1 MKEFKTRCHKLGK
14 LMTSPKSKGEVL
26 SQTAKTCIKE
36 QAIEYKYGIKKDFS
50 SRYTDK
56 GLLQEELAIEM
67 ASQVLNLPF
76 ALKNTE
82 YFENEFIKGTPDL
95 ILEDEIIDIKC
106 SWDGTTFPWF
116 EDELP
121 NKDYFWQLVGY
132 MWLTGRSKA
141 RVVYCLVDTPEDIVQ
156 DEIRRTSWKKFEID
170 VTEETE
176 NEVRAKH
183 EFSHISENKRVRAFQ
198 VELNDAN
205 IEQVKEKLLH
215 AREYYNELIERL

>member
-1 MKEFKTRCHKLGK
+1 MKIRCSSLGK
-14 LMTSPKSKGEVL
+14 IMTSPKSKGEVL
-26 SQTAKTCIKE
+26 SQTAKTYLKE
-36 QAIEYKYGIKKDFS
+36 LALEEKFGIKKDFS

-56 GLLQEELAIEM
+56 GNTQEDLAIEM
-67 ASQVLNLPF
+67 ASKVLNLPF

-82 YFENEFIKGTPDL
+82 YFENDFIKGTPDL

-132 MWLTGRSKA
+132 CWLTGRKKA

-183 EFSHISENKRVRAFQ
+183 EFAHISENKRVRAFQ
-198 VELNDAN
+198 VELNEAN
-205 IEQVKEKLLH
+205 IEQVKEKLSH
-215 AREYYNELIERL
+215 AREYYNDLINKL

>member
-1 MKEFKTRCHKLGK
+1 MKIRCSSLGK
-14 LMTSPKSKGEVL
+14 IMTSPKSKGEVL
-26 SQTAKTCIKE
+26 SQTAKTYLKE
-36 QAIEYKYGIKKDFS
+36 LVLEEKFGIKKEFS

-56 GLLQEELAIEM
+56 GNTQEDLAIEM

-82 YFENEFIKGTPDL
+82 YFENDFVKGTPDL

-121 NKDYFWQLVGY
+121 NKDYYFQLVGY
-132 MWLTGRSKA
+132 MWLTGCKKA

-176 NEVRAKH
+176 REVRAKH

-198 VELNDAN
+198 IELNEAN
-205 IEQVKEKLLH
+205 IEQVKEKLSH

>member
-1 MKEFKTRCHKLGK
+1 MKIRCSSLGK
-14 LMTSPKSKGEVL
+14 IMTSPKSKGEVL
-26 SQTAKTCIKE
+26 SQTAKTYLKE
-36 QAIEYKYGIKKDFS
+36 LAIEEKFGIRKEFS

-56 GLLQEELAIEM
+56 GNIQEDTAIEM
-67 ASQVLNLPF
+67 ASKVLNLPF
-76 ALKNTE
+76 ALKNTVF
-82 YFENEFIKGTPDL
+82 YENDFIKGTPDL

-183 EFSHISENKRVRAFQ
+183 EFSHISENKRVRAYLI
-198 VELNDAN
+198 ELTDED
-205 IEQVKEKLLH
+205 IDKVKEKLLH
-215 AREYYNELIERL
+215 AREYYNDLIERL

>member
-1 MKEFKTRCHKLGK
+1 
-14 LMTSPKSKGEVL
+14 MTSPKSKGEVL
-26 SQTAKTCIKE
+26 SQTAKTYLKE
-36 QAIEYKYGIKKDFS
+36 LALEEKFGIRKDFS

-56 GLLQEELAIEM
+56 GNIQEDTAIEM
-67 ASQVLNLPF
+67 ASKVLSLPF

-132 MWLTGRSKA
+132 MWLTGKTKA

-198 VELNDAN
+198 VELNEAN
-205 IEQVKEKLLH
+205 IEQVKEKLSH
-215 AREYYNELIERL
+215 AREYYNDLISKL

>member
-1 MKEFKTRCHKLGK
+1 MKIRCSSLGK
-14 LMTSPKSKGEVL
+14 IMTNPKSKGEVL
-26 SQTAKTCIKE
+26 SQTAKTYIKE
-36 QAIEYKYGIKKDFS
+36 LVIEETLGIKKEFS

-56 GLLQEELAIEM
+56 GNIQEDTAIEM
-67 ASQVLNLPF
+67 ASKVLSLPF

-95 ILEDEIIDIKC
+95 ILEDEIVDIKC

-121 NKDYFWQLVGY
+121 NKDYYWQMVGY
-132 MWLTGRSKA
+132 MWLTGRTKA
-141 RVVYCLVDTPEDIVQ
+141 RIVYCLVDTPEDIVQ

-176 NEVRAKH
+176 TEVRAKH
-183 EFSHISENKRVRAFQ
+183 EFSHISENKRIRTYL
-198 VELNDAN
+198 VELTDEDIAKVTERVLEAN
-205 IEQVKEKLLH
+205 K
-215 AREYYNELIERL
+215 YYNELIDIL

>member
-1 MKEFKTRCHKLGK
+1 MKIRCSSLGK
-14 LMTSPKSKGEVL
+14 IMTSPKSKGEVL
-26 SQTAKTCIKE
+26 SQTAKTYLKE
-36 QAIEYKYGIKKDFS
+36 LAIEEKFGIRKEFS

-56 GLLQEELAIEM
+56 GNIQEDTAIEM
-67 ASQVLNLPF
+67 ASKVLSLPF

-183 EFSHISENKRVRAFQ
+183 EFSHISENKRVRAYL
-198 VELNDAN
+198 VELTNED
-205 IEQVKEKLLH
+205 IDKVKEKLLH

>member
-1 MKEFKTRCHKLGK
+1 MKIRCSSLGK
-14 LMTSPKSKGEVL
+14 IMTSPKSKGEVL
-26 SQTAKTCIKE
+26 SQTAKTYLKE
-36 QAIEYKYGIKKDFS
+36 LVLEEKFGIKKEFS

-56 GLLQEELAIEM
+56 GNTQEDLAIEM

-95 ILEDEIIDIKC
+95 VLEDEIVDIKC

-132 MWLTGRSKA
+132 CWLTGRKKA

-205 IEQVKEKLLH
+205 IEQVKEKLSH

>member
-1 MKEFKTRCHKLGK
+1 MKIRCSSLGK
-14 LMTSPKSKGEVL
+14 IMTSPKSKGEVL
-26 SQTAKTCIKE
+26 SQTTKTYLKE
-36 QAIEYKYGIKKDFS
+36 LAIEEKFGIRKEFS

-56 GLLQEELAIEM
+56 GNIQEDTAIEM
-67 ASQVLNLPF
+67 ASKVLSLPF
-76 ALKNTE
+76 ALKNTD

-116 EDELP
+116 EEELP

-176 NEVRAKH
+176 TEVRAKH
-183 EFSHISENKRVRAFQ
+183 EFSHISENKRVRAYL
-198 VELNDAN
+198 VELTDED
-205 IEQVKEKLLH
+205 IDKVKEKLLH
-215 AREYYNELIERL
+215 AREYYNDLIDKL

>member
-1 MKEFKTRCHKLGK
+1 MKIRCSSLGK
-14 LMTSPKSKGEVL
+14 IMTSPKSKGEVL
-26 SQTAKTCIKE
+26 SQTAKTYLKE
-36 QAIEYKYGIKKDFS
+36 LAIEEKFGIRKDFS

-56 GLLQEELAIEM
+56 GNIQEDTAIEM

-82 YFENEFIKGTPDL
+82 YFENDFVKGTPDL

-121 NKDYFWQLVGY
+121 NKDYYWQLVGY
-132 MWLTGRSKA
+132 CWLTGRKKA

-176 NEVRAKH
+176 TEVRAKH

-198 VELNDAN
+198 IELNEAN

-215 AREYYNELIERL
+215 AREYYNDLISKL

>member
-1 MKEFKTRCHKLGK
+1 MVIKIRCSSLGK
-14 LMTSPKSKGEVL
+14 IMTSPRTKGEVL
-26 SQTAKTCIKE
+26 SQTAKTYIKE
-36 QAIEYKYGIKKDFS
+36 LVIEETLGIKKEFS

-56 GLLQEELAIEM
+56 GNIQEDTAIEM
-67 ASQVLNLPF
+67 ASKVLSLPF

-95 ILEDEIIDIKC
+95 ILEDEIVDIKC

-121 NKDYFWQLVGY
+121 NKDYYWQMVGY
-132 MWLTGRSKA
+132 MWLTGRTKS
-141 RVVYCLVDTPEDIVQ
+141 RIVYCLVDTPEDIVQ

-183 EFSHISENKRVRAFQ
+183 EFSHISENKRVRTYL
-198 VELNDAN
+198 VELTEEDIAKVTERILEAN
-205 IEQVKEKLLH
+205 K
-215 AREYYNELIERL
+215 YYNELIKRL

>member
-1 MKEFKTRCHKLGK
+1 MKIRSSALGK

-26 SQTAKTCIKE
+26 SQTAKTYLKE
-36 QAIEYKYGIKKDFS
+36 LAIEEKFGIKKEFS

-56 GLLQEELAIEM
+56 GNLQEDLAIEM

-95 ILEDEIIDIKC
+95 ILDNEIVDIKC

-116 EDELP
+116 EEELP
-121 NKDYFWQLVGY
+121 NKDYFWQVVGY
-132 MWLTGRSKA
+132 CWLTGRKQA

-156 DEIRRTSWKKFEID
+156 DEIRRTSWKKFEIE

-198 VELNDAN
+198 IVLNESN
-205 IEQVKEKLLH
+205 IEQIKEKLLH
-215 AREYYNELIERL
+215 AREYYNELINKL

>member
-1 MKEFKTRCHKLGK
+1 MKIRCSSLGK
-14 LMTSPKSKGEVL
+14 IMTSPKSKGEVL
-26 SQTAKTCIKE
+26 SQTAKTYLKE
-36 QAIEYKYGIKKDFS
+36 LAIEEKFGIKKEFS

-56 GLLQEELAIEM
+56 GNIQEDTAIEM
-67 ASQVLNLPF
+67 ASKVLSLPF
-76 ALKNTE
+76 ALKNTD

-95 ILEDEIIDIKC
+95 ILEDEIVDIKC

-121 NKDYFWQLVGY
+121 NKDYYWQMIGY
-132 MWLTGRSKA
+132 MWLTGRTRA
-141 RVVYCLVDTPEDIVQ
+141 RIVYCLVDTPEDIVQ

-183 EFSHISENKRVRAFQ
+183 EFSHISENKRVRTYL
-198 VELNDAN
+198 VELTDED
-205 IEQVKEKLLH
+205 IDKVKEKLSH

>member
-1 MKEFKTRCHKLGK
+1 
-14 LMTSPKSKGEVL
+14 MTSPKSKGEVL
-26 SQTAKTCIKE
+26 SQTAKTYLKE
-36 QAIEYKYGIKKDFS
+36 LAIEEKFGIRKEFS

-56 GLLQEELAIEM
+56 GNIQEDTAIEM
-67 ASQVLNLPF
+67 ASKVLSLPF

-183 EFSHISENKRVRAFQ
+183 EFSHISENKRVRAYL
-198 VELNDAN
+198 VELTNED
-205 IEQVKEKLLH
+205 IDKVKEKLLH

>member
-1 MKEFKTRCHKLGK
+1 
-14 LMTSPKSKGEVL
+14 MTSPKTKGAVL
-26 SQTAKTCIKE
+26 SQTAKTYIQDLVKE
-36 QAIEYKYGIKKDFS
+36 EFLGIKKEVS
-50 SRYTDK
+50 SKHTDK
-56 GLLQEELAIEM
+56 GIQQEDLAIEM

-121 NKDYFWQLVGY
+121 NKDYFWQMIGY
-132 MWLTGRSKA
+132 CWLTGRLKA

-176 NEVRAKH
+176 TEVRAKH

-198 VELNDAN
+198 VELNEAN

-215 AREYYNELIERL
+215 AREYYNELINKL

>member
-1 MKEFKTRCHKLGK
+1 MKIRCSSLGK
-14 LMTSPKSKGEVL
+14 LMTSPRTKGEVL
-26 SQTAKTCIKE
+26 SQTAKTYIKE
-36 QAIEYKYGIKKDFS
+36 LVIEETLGIKKEFS

-56 GLLQEELAIEM
+56 GNIQEDTAIEM
-67 ASQVLNLPF
+67 ASKVLSLPF

-82 YFENEFIKGTPDL
+82 YFENDFIKGTPDL
-95 ILEDEIIDIKC
+95 ILEDEIVDIKC

-121 NKDYFWQLVGY
+121 NKDYYWQMIGY
-132 MWLTGRSKA
+132 MWLTGRTKA
-141 RVVYCLVDTPEDIVQ
+141 RIVYCLVDTPEDIVQ

-176 NEVRAKH
+176 TEVRAKH
-183 EFSHISENKRVRAFQ
+183 EFSHISENKRVRTYL

-205 IEQVKEKLLH
+205 IEQVKEKLLE
-215 AREYYNELIERL
+215 AKKYYDELIEKL

>member
-1 MKEFKTRCHKLGK
+1 MKIRCSSLGK
-14 LMTSPKSKGEVL
+14 IMTSPKSKGEVL
-26 SQTAKTCIKE
+26 SQTAKTYLKE
-36 QAIEYKYGIKKDFS
+36 LVLEEKFGIRKDFS
-50 SRYTDK
+50 SKHTDK
-56 GLLQEELAIEM
+56 GIQQEDLAIEM
-67 ASQVLNLPF
+67 ASQVLKLPF
-76 ALKNTE
+76 ALKNSE

-95 ILEDEIIDIKC
+95 ILDDEIIDIKC

-132 MWLTGRSKA
+132 MWLTGRTKA
-141 RVVYCLVDTPEDIVQ
+141 RIVYCLVDTPEDIVQ

-176 NEVRAKH
+176 TEVRAKH
-183 EFSHISENKRVRAFQ
+183 EFSHISENKRVRTYL

-205 IEQVKEKLLH
+205 IEQVKEKLSE
-215 AREYYNELIERL
+215 AKKYYDELIEKL

>member
-1 MKEFKTRCHKLGK
+1 MKIRCSSLGK
-14 LMTSPKSKGEVL
+14 IMTSPKSKGEVL
-26 SQTAKTCIKE
+26 SQTAKTYLKE
-36 QAIEYKYGIKKDFS
+36 LAIEEKFGIRKDFS

-56 GLLQEELAIEM
+56 GNIQEDTAIEM

-95 ILEDEIIDIKC
+95 VLDDEIVDIKC

-121 NKDYFWQLVGY
+121 NKDYYWQMIGY

-176 NEVRAKH
+176 TEVRAKH

-198 VELNDAN
+198 IELNEAN

-215 AREYYNELIERL
+215 AREYYNELINRL

>member
-1 MKEFKTRCHKLGK
+1 MKIRCSKLGNI
-14 LMTSPKSKGEVL
+14 MTNPRGGGNVL
-26 SQTAKTCIKE
+26 SQTAKTYLKE
-36 QAIEYKYGIKKDFS
+36 LALEEKFGIKKEFS

-56 GLLQEELAIEM
+56 GNTQEDIAIEM

-132 MWLTGRSKA
+132 CWLTGRSKA

-198 VELNDAN
+198 IELNEAN

-215 AREYYNELIERL
+215 AREYYNDLISKL

>member
-1 MKEFKTRCHKLGK
+1 MKIRCSSLGK
-14 LMTSPKSKGEVL
+14 IMTSPKSKGEVL
-26 SQTAKTCIKE
+26 SQTAKTYLKE
-36 QAIEYKYGIKKDFS
+36 LAIEEKFGIRKEFS

-56 GLLQEELAIEM
+56 GNIQEDTAIEM
-67 ASQVLNLPF
+67 ASKVLSLPF

-95 ILEDEIIDIKC
+95 ILKDEIIDIKC

-121 NKDYFWQLVGY
+121 NKDYFWQMVGY
-132 MWLTGRSKA
+132 MWLTGRTKA
-141 RVVYCLVDTPEDIVQ
+141 RIVYCLVDTPEDIVQ

-176 NEVRAKH
+176 TEVRAKH

-198 VELNDAN
+198 IELNEAN
-205 IEQVKEKLLH
+205 IDQVKEKLLH
-215 AREYYNELIERL
+215 AREYYNELINKL

>member
-1 MKEFKTRCHKLGK
+1 MKIRCSSLGK
-14 LMTSPKSKGEVL
+14 IMTSPKSKGEVL
-26 SQTAKTCIKE
+26 SQTAKTYLKE
-36 QAIEYKYGIKKDFS
+36 LALEEKFGIRKEFS

-56 GLLQEELAIEM
+56 GNIQEDTAIEM
-67 ASQVLNLPF
+67 ASKVLNLPF
-76 ALKNTE
+76 ALKNTVF
-82 YFENEFIKGTPDL
+82 YENEFIKGTPDL

-132 MWLTGRSKA
+132 CWLTGRSKA

-183 EFSHISENKRVRAFQ
+183 EFSHISENKRVRAYLI
-198 VELNDAN
+198 ELTNED
-205 IEQVKEKLLH
+205 IDKVKEKLLH
-215 AREYYNELIERL
+215 AREYYNELIDRL

>member
-1 MKEFKTRCHKLGK
+1 MKIRCSSLGK
-14 LMTSPKSKGEVL
+14 LMTSPKSKTEIL
-26 SQTAKTCIKE
+26 SQTAKTYLKE
-36 QAIEYKYGIKKDFS
+36 LALEEKFGIKKEFS

-56 GLLQEELAIEM
+56 GNIQEDTAIEM

-183 EFSHISENKRVRAFQ
+183 EFSHISENKRVRAYF
-198 VELNDAN
+198 VELTDED
-205 IEQVKEKLLH
+205 IDKVKEKLLH
-215 AREYYNELIERL
+215 AMEYYNDLINKL

>member
-1 MKEFKTRCHKLGK
+1 MKIRCSSLGK

-26 SQTAKTCIKE
+26 SQTAKTYLKE
-36 QAIEYKYGIKKDFS
+36 LALEKKFGIRKEFS

-56 GLLQEELAIEM
+56 GNTQEDLAIEM
-67 ASQVLNLPF
+67 ASQVLKLPF

-116 EDELP
+116 EEELP

-132 MWLTGRSKA
+132 CWLTGRSKA

-198 VELNDAN
+198 VELNEAN
-205 IEQVKEKLLH
+205 IEQVKEKLSH
-215 AREYYNELIERL
+215 AREYYNDLINKL

>member
-1 MKEFKTRCHKLGK
+1 MKIRCSSLGK

-26 SQTAKTCIKE
+26 SQTAKTYLKE
-36 QAIEYKYGIKKDFS
+36 LVLEEKFGIKKEFS

-56 GLLQEELAIEM
+56 GNTQEDLAIEM

-95 ILEDEIIDIKC
+95 VLDDEIVDIKC

-121 NKDYFWQLVGY
+121 NKDYYWQLVGY
-132 MWLTGRSKA
+132 MWLTGKYKA
-141 RVVYCLVDTPEDIVQ
+141 RVVYCLVDTPEEIVQ

-176 NEVRAKH
+176 TEVRAKH

-205 IEQVKEKLLH
+205 IEQVKEKLSH
-215 AREYYNELIERL
+215 AKEYYNDLINKL

>member
-1 MKEFKTRCHKLGK
+1 MKIRCSSLGK
-14 LMTSPKSKGEVL
+14 IMTSPKSKGEVL
-26 SQTAKTCIKE
+26 SQTAKTYLKE
-36 QAIEYKYGIKKDFS
+36 LAIEEKFGIRKEFS

-56 GLLQEELAIEM
+56 GNIQEDTAIEM
-67 ASQVLNLPF
+67 ASKVLSLPF

-132 MWLTGRSKA
+132 CWLTGRKKA

-183 EFSHISENKRVRAFQ
+183 EFSHISENKRVRAYL
-198 VELNDAN
+198 VDLTNED
-205 IEQVKEKLLH
+205 IDKVKEKLLH
-215 AREYYNELIERL
+215 AREYYNDLINKL

>member
-1 MKEFKTRCHKLGK
+1 MKIRCSALGK
-14 LMTSPKSKGEVL
+14 LMTSPRTKGEVL
-26 SQTAKTCIKE
+26 SQTAKTYIQDLVKE
-36 QAIEYKYGIKKDFS
+36 EFLGIKKEFS

-56 GLLQEELAIEM
+56 GNIQEDTAIEM
-67 ASQVLNLPF
+67 ASKVLNLPF

-82 YFENEFIKGTPDL
+82 YFENDFIKGTPDI

-121 NKDYFWQLVGY
+121 NKDYYWQMVGY
-132 MWLTGRSKA
+132 CWLTNKKRA
-141 RVVYCLVDTPEDIVQ
+141 RVVYCLVDTPEEIVQ

-176 NEVRAKH
+176 NDVRAKH
-183 EFSHISENKRVRAFQ
+183 EFSHISENKRIRTYL
-198 VELNDAN
+198 VELNDSN
-205 IEQVKEKLLH
+205 IDLVKEKILE
-215 AREYYNELIERL
+215 AKKYYDELIEKL

>member
-1 MKEFKTRCHKLGK
+1 MKIRCSSLGK
-14 LMTSPKSKGEVL
+14 IMTSPKSKGEVL
-26 SQTAKTCIKE
+26 SQTAKTYLKE
-36 QAIEYKYGIKKDFS
+36 LALEEKFGIRKDFS

-56 GLLQEELAIEM
+56 GNIQEDTAIEM
-67 ASQVLNLPF
+67 ASKVLSLPF

-132 MWLTGRSKA
+132 MWLTGKTKA

-183 EFSHISENKRVRAFQ
+183 EFSHISENKRIRAFQ
-198 VELNDAN
+198 VELNEAN

-215 AREYYNELIERL
+215 AKEYYNELIERL

>member
-1 MKEFKTRCHKLGK
+1 MKIRCSSLGK
-14 LMTSPKSKGEVL
+14 IMTSPKSKGEVL
-26 SQTAKTCIKE
+26 SQTAKTYLKE
-36 QAIEYKYGIKKDFS
+36 LVLEEKFGIKKEFS

-56 GLLQEELAIEM
+56 GNTQEDLAIEM

-76 ALKNTE
+76 ALKNTD
-82 YFENEFIKGTPDL
+82 YYENEFIKGTPDL

-176 NEVRAKH
+176 TEVRAKH

-205 IEQVKEKLLH
+205 IEQVKEKLSH
-215 AREYYNELIERL
+215 AREYYNDLISKL

>member
-1 MKEFKTRCHKLGK
+1 MKIRCSSLGK
-14 LMTSPKSKGEVL
+14 IMTSPKSKGEVL
-26 SQTAKTCIKE
+26 SQTAKTYLKE
-36 QAIEYKYGIKKDFS
+36 LAIEEKFGIRKEFS

-56 GLLQEELAIEM
+56 GNIQEDTAIEM
-67 ASQVLNLPF
+67 ASKVLSLPF

-132 MWLTGRSKA
+132 CWLTGKKRA
-141 RVVYCLVDTPEDIVQ
+141 RIVYCLVDTPEDIVQ

-176 NEVRAKH
+176 TEVRAKH
-183 EFSHISENKRVRAFQ
+183 EFSHISENKRIRTYL

-205 IEQVKEKLLH
+205 IEQVKEKLSE
-215 AREYYNELIERL
+215 AKKYYNELIERL